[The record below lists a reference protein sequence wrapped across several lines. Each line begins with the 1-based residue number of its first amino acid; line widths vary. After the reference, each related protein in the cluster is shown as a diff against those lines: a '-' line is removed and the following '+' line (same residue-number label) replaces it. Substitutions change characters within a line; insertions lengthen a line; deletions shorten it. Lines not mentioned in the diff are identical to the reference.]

1 MTKKREPILID
12 LLDDTDSDSADAP
25 KPKAWKRL
33 RKGPQIQ
40 EPIDQV
46 FDDPF
51 PFEYENTDCDPFAFG
66 GIDWCENF
74 TLDADESR
82 WQERTR
88 EIKLDAS
95 KNRLFSVS
103 PPWTDQEQK

>member
-51 PFEYENTDCDPFAFG
+51 PF
-66 GIDWCENF
+66 
-74 TLDADESR
+74 
-82 WQERTR
+82 
-88 EIKLDAS
+88 
-95 KNRLFSVS
+95 V
-103 PPWTDQEQK
+103 

>member
-51 PFEYENTDCDPFAFG
+51 PFEFVYETP
-66 GIDWCENF
+66 
-74 TLDADESR
+74 DANEIR
-82 WQERTR
+82 WQEQTR
-88 EIKLDAS
+88 EEMLDEGAITY
-95 KNRLFSVS
+95 F
-103 PPWTDQEQK
+103 QEEEEE